1 MTKNKGFIDNM
12 KGISNNSKEIMRYH
26 IKGDLNGFRESE

>member
-12 KGISNNSKEIMRYH
+12 KGISNNPKEIMKYH
-26 IKGDLNGFRESE
+26 IREDI